1 MTGCRRVMDD
11 KSKRIDAE
19 RKIMLK
25 LLGLNPKKKA
35 DATFE
40 ESMIRRTVKDLA
52 FMRIELDE
60 LQKVIMSEGWQDTY
74 QNGENQSGTKS
85 SPAAKSYLDVQ
96 KLYNSTVRHLK
107 SLAEGTNIATDQLM
121 DFLG

>member
-25 LLGLNPKKKA
+25 LLGLNPQKKV

>member
-1 MTGCRRVMDD
+1 MDD
-11 KSKRIDAE
+11 KSKRIDVE

-25 LLGLNPKKKA
+25 LLGLNPQKKV

>member
-1 MTGCRRVMDD
+1 MDD

-25 LLGLNPKKKA
+25 LLGLNPQKKV

>member
-1 MTGCRRVMDD
+1 MDD
-11 KSKRIDAE
+11 KSKKIDNE
-19 RKIMLK
+19 RKMMLK
-25 LLGLNPKKKA
+25 LLGLNPQKKM
-35 DATFE
+35 DGTLE
-40 ESMIRRTVKDLA
+40 EAMIRRTVKDLA

-60 LQKVIMSEGWQDTY
+60 LQATIAAEGWQDTY

-107 SLAEGTNIATDQLM
+107 NLAAGTDIATDSLM
-121 DFLG
+121 DFLA